1 MHPSAIDFQS
11 VRVLV
16 VGDLMLDRYIWGKV
30 RRISPEAPVPVVQ
43 LQQRTESLGGA
54 GNVAAN
60 LAGLGCAA
68 EVIGVCGDDA
78 TAQSLRA
85 LLAREGIVDRMM
97 VDPTRPTI
105 TKTRIM
111 AQKQQ
116 ILRLDEEVVGE
127 PPQPLHDALMAAV
140 ESDVGRC
147 QAVILSDYGK
157 GLLSGEPICQAIIA
171 AARRHAVPVL
181 VDPKGANW
189 LRYRGATCMTPN
201 TAELEGAVGAALEE
215 DEAAL
220 IAAARDMRGRLALDH
235 LLVTRG
241 ARGMCLIGPGD
252 QETLIAARAR
262 EVYDVSGAGD
272 TVIATLAGCLATGME
287 MPAAC
292 ATANLAAGIVVGKLG
307 TQPVLLSELRTA
319 LQFDTG
325 RHNFPFSA
333 AKMADLPAALARV
346 REWKAAGA
354 KVVFT
359 NGCFDLLHPGHIS
372 LLYQARALGD
382 RLVVG
387 LNTDASVRRLK
398 GAGRPIL
405 GEQDRAAMLS
415 ALTCV
420 DMVVHFDQPT
430 PLALISALRPD
441 VLVKGADYTVDQVVG
456 REVVEAYGGCV
467 KLVDVVQGYSTTGLT
482 RKVLAGSHP
491 PGES

>member
-1 MHPSAIDFQS
+1 
-11 VRVLV
+11 
-16 VGDLMLDRYIWGKV
+16 
-30 RRISPEAPVPVVQ
+30 
-43 LQQRTESLGGA
+43 
-54 GNVAAN
+54 
-60 LAGLGCAA
+60 
-68 EVIGVCGDDA
+68 
-78 TAQSLRA
+78 
-85 LLAREGIVDRMM
+85 M
-97 VDPTRPTI
+97 V
-105 TKTRIM
+105 
-111 AQKQQ
+111 
-116 ILRLDEEVVGE
+116 
-127 PPQPLHDALMAAV
+127 
-140 ESDVGRC
+140 
-147 QAVILSDYGK
+147 
-157 GLLSGEPICQAIIA
+157 
-171 AARRHAVPVL
+171 
-181 VDPKGANW
+181 
-189 LRYRGATCMTPN
+189 
-201 TAELEGAVGAALEE
+201 
-215 DEAAL
+215 
-220 IAAARDMRGRLALDH
+220 
-235 LLVTRG
+235 
-241 ARGMCLIGPGD
+241 
-252 QETLIAARAR
+252 
-262 EVYDVSGAGD
+262 
-272 TVIATLAGCLATGME
+272 
-287 MPAAC
+287 
-292 ATANLAAGIVVGKLG
+292 
-307 TQPVLLSELRTA
+307 
-319 LQFDTG
+319 
-325 RHNFPFSA
+325 
-333 AKMADLPAALARV
+333 DLPAALARV